1 MMLYPEE
8 AIILAGGMGTRLASV
23 VSDVPKPMAPVAG
36 RPFLEYIFPMLKRAG
51 VRKVVLSVGHK
62 WEVIYAHFGN
72 SWLGMDIEYA
82 VETVPLG
89 TGGGIKL
96 AFEKTQSEQVLVL
109 NGDTLFLHGLGMFWE
124 TYQLFNPGA
133 IISLALKE
141 MKDFDRYGTVELY
154 KNKRIKAFRE
164 KQACESGLINA
175 GVYIIDRSLWSMVD
189 VPEKFSFE
197 KDILERYVR
206 KLRFDG
212 YKFEGYFID
221 IGIPEDFAKANR
233 DLLDF
238 QHEEQ
243 EGGEPQAGATEHS
256 LDVDE
261 QLF

>member
-36 RPFLEYIFPMLKRAG
+36 RPFLEYIFPLLKRVG
-51 VRKVVLSVGHK
+51 VKKVVLSVGHK
-62 WEVIYAHFGN
+62 WEVILAHFGYH
-72 SWLGMDIEYA
+72 WLGMDIEYA

-96 AFEKTQSEQVLVL
+96 AFEKTRSEQVLVL
-109 NGDTLFLHGLGMFWE
+109 NGDTLFLHNLDMFWE

-133 IISLALKE
+133 LIGLALKE
-141 MKDFDRYGTVELY
+141 MKDFDRYGTVDLY
-154 KNKRIKAFRE
+154 KNERIKAFRE
-164 KQACESGLINA
+164 KQALSIGLINA
-175 GVYIIDRSLWSMVD
+175 GVYIIDRSLWSLVD

-233 DLLDF
+233 DLANMEFLDF
-238 QHEEQ
+238 
-243 EGGEPQAGATEHS
+243 GGSDGPAEA
-256 LDVDE
+256 
-261 QLF
+261 